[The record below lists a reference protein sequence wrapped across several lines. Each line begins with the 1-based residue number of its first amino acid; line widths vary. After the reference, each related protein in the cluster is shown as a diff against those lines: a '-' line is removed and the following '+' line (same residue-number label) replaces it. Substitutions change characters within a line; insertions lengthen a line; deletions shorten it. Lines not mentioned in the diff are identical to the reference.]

1 MKKLAIGLLIPSSLV
16 LIGMGLAQQNFD
28 DVQIAT
34 THVAGPVYMFEGS
47 EGNIG
52 VSAGQD
58 GILIVDDQYAP
69 LAAKIL
75 AALQKLDKG
84 ELQFILNTHYH
95 GDHTGGNEILGQSAP
110 IIAHTNTRTRLLDQ
124 PKAAW
129 PIITFD
135 DDASVHFNGEEIKAV
150 HYPRG
155 HTDGDLVIFFTESNV
170 VHIGD
175 HFFVDRFP
183 YVDIDAGGNALG
195 MMSNVERLL
204 AIIPSDAK
212 IIPGHGPLATLDDLR
227 EFHGMLTETIGMVR
241 QKRAAGQSLEQIQRE
256 GVPEEYDTWGGGFID
271 TETWLES
278 VYRSI
283 SDE

>member
-1 MKKLAIGLLIPSSLV
+1 MKTLAIGLLIPSSLV
-16 LIGMGLAQQNFD
+16 LIGVGLAQQNFD
-28 DVQIAT
+28 SVQIAT
-34 THVAGPVYMFEGS
+34 THVAGPVYMFQGS
-47 EGNIG
+47 GGNIG

-75 AALQKLDKG
+75 AALQKLDRG
-84 ELQFILNTHYH
+84 ELKFILNTHYH

-155 HTDGDLVIFFTESNV
+155 HTDGGSRHL
-170 VHIGD
+170 
-175 HFFVDRFP
+175 
-183 YVDIDAGGNALG
+183 
-195 MMSNVERLL
+195 
-204 AIIPSDAK
+204 
-212 IIPGHGPLATLDDLR
+212 
-227 EFHGMLTETIGMVR
+227 FHR
-241 QKRAAGQSLEQIQRE
+241 IQRRAY
-256 GVPEEYDTWGGGFID
+256 GRPLLRRSLSLRG
-271 TETWLES
+271 
-278 VYRSI
+278 YRRWRERCRD
-283 SDE
+283 DE

>member
-1 MKKLAIGLLIPSSLV
+1 
-16 LIGMGLAQQNFD
+16 
-28 DVQIAT
+28 
-34 THVAGPVYMFEGS
+34 MFEGS
-47 EGNIG
+47 GGNIG

-58 GILIVDDQYAP
+58 GILIVDGQYAP

-170 VHIGD
+170 VHMGD

-195 MMSNVERLL
+195 MMSNVESLL

-212 IIPGHGPLATLDDLR
+212 IIQGHGPLATLDDLR